1 MMPKAI
7 QNSHWMVSKY
17 LTGPKFPLNNITW
30 WNGEPITEWIC
41 PEASSPRTNHVSY
54 DPGMVVWFYDARWG
68 EDNMT
73 GLHPGEGFLGVVD
86 AHQRG
91 HYWNDGTVADTRY
104 QINNAAFG
112 FKKTSP
118 IDIEFNGSYMKY
130 DPLPGIPAFYDGH
143 DYTSPFNP
151 DGGKSCPITESE
163 SL

>member
-1 MMPKAI
+1 M
-7 QNSHWMVSKY
+7 
-17 LTGPKFPLNNITW
+17 L
-30 WNGEPITEWIC
+30 
-41 PEASSPRTNHVSY
+41 SY

-104 QINNAAFG
+104 QINDAAFG

-151 DGGKSCPITESE
+151 DGGKILPHYGIGIALKKVKNGEKEVIVEVSKK
-163 SL
+163 